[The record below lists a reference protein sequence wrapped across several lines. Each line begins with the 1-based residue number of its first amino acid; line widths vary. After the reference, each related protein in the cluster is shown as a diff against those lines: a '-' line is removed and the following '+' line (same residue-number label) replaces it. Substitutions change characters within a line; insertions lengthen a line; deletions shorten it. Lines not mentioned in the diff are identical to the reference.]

1 MSKLDDL
8 AALLQD
14 KILSNIEEYWEEA
27 IEYGEVCLQII
38 EHGYKTEYKA
48 DIVTPLRR
56 CNHGRRIAAFE
67 HKGVY
72 MWEEK
77 STGTILYIGKTDGKT
92 SSIHARIGN
101 HRSSFTKPDSHHEVT
116 GRKYRQYLKENGL
129 QTLDVVIKYI
139 NTADY
144 DLKIAPLIEDASIDH
159 YQPLLNSQIKG
170 RGSRNEV

>member
-8 AALLQD
+8 ASLLD
-14 KILSNIEEYWEEA
+14 KEILGNIESYWSEA
-27 IEYGEVCLQII
+27 IPYGEVQLNVI

-48 DIVTPLRR
+48 DVVTPLRR
-56 CNHGRRIAAFE
+56 CKYGRRIAAFD

-72 MWEEK
+72 MWTEK
-77 STGTILYIGKTDGKT
+77 STGNVLYIGKTDGKT
-92 SSIHARIGN
+92 SSIHARVGN
-101 HRSSFTKPDSHHEVT
+101 HRRSFSKPESQHEVT

-129 QTLDVVIKYI
+129 QTMDVVIQYI

-144 DLKIAPLIEDASIDH
+144 NLKIAPLIEDASIEY